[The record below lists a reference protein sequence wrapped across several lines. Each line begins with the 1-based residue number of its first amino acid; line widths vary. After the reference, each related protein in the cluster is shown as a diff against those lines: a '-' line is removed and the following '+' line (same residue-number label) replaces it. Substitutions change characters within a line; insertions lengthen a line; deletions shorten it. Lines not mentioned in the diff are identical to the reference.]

1 MLRSVTPVNVSFLL
15 SAYWFFLMG
24 ALGVFFPFYSLYLDE
39 NAGLSAGQVGLVMAS
54 VPLTGMFVQPLW
66 GLVADRSGRR
76 SRLLALLTTVS
87 AICYAAMYFA
97 ENFRSLLSATML
109 LSIFA
114 TALVPL
120 CVSVCFA
127 LMTDEGPH
135 AFGRTRAWGT
145 IGFLVAV
152 VAFPR
157 MLEMKDG
164 GTPGLAAMMPV
175 TALVAAVAALVALLL
190 PDRPLPRSARMQP
203 GEWRILFRHGPFLR
217 FLVFILGA
225 YLCLQG
231 PMSLFPLFVR
241 SLGGDMLTVSHL
253 WVVMVI
259 LEIPLVAYSGAWFT
273 RLGPRVLL
281 ALGIGAGAIRW
292 IVSALATDVNV
303 IYAVQA
309 LHGVTVGGLMI
320 GAPYYVDAVVPDRLR
335 STAQGLLSMVGV
347 SLGGILSNYF
357 TGFLIERVGPRAP
370 ALVGGVGA
378 LLLLCFLPLLV
389 SRTAHA
395 VVPDTLLAEPL
406 SAEPLP

>member
-1 MLRSVTPVNVSFLL
+1 VNIGFLL

-39 NAGLSAGQVGLVMAS
+39 NAGLTAGQVGLVMAS
-54 VPLTGMFVQPLW
+54 VPLTGMLVQPLW

-87 AICYAAMYFA
+87 AVCYAAMYFA
-97 ENFRSLLSATML
+97 ESFRSLLGATML

-145 IGFLVAV
+145 IGFLFAV
-152 VAFPR
+152 IAFPR
-157 MLEMKDG
+157 MLDVKDG
-164 GTPGLAAMMPV
+164 AVPGLELMMPA
-175 TALVAAVAALVALLL
+175 TALLAAVAALVALLL
-190 PDRPLPRSARMQP
+190 PDRPMPRHARMQP
-203 GEWRILFRHGPFLR
+203 GEWRMLFRHGPFLR

-225 YLCLQG
+225 YLFLQG
-231 PMSLFPLFVR
+231 PMSLFPLFIR

-357 TGFLIERVGPRAP
+357 TGVLIERVGPRAP

-395 VVPDTLLAEPL
+395 VLPDTLLAEPL